1 MSDFILHG
9 NIIYSEN
16 KDKLIINEGGYAVC
30 KDGISAGVYDSIPDE
45 YKDFEVIEC
54 GDRLVIPGFT
64 DLHVH
69 APQYGFRS
77 VGMDCELLE
86 WLNRHA
92 FPEESKYADNE
103 YAKRAYSIFVKD
115 LAAGFTTRACIF
127 GTLHREA
134 TVILSEMIEK
144 NGLKAMVGKV
154 NMDRNSPDYLR
165 EQSWESSISE
175 TKQFIN
181 DLKGFK
187 NVRPII
193 TPRFVP
199 SCTDELMEGLK
210 EIIDETGLPVQSHLS
225 ENPEEIKLVK
235 SLCPDCETYA
245 DVYDKYDMLSGSA
258 IMAHCVHLPEREIEL
273 LKKTGT
279 FAAHCPESN
288 MNLASGISPVSR
300 LLSEGIRVGLGS
312 DVAGGTTLS
321 IPKAMS
327 LAIQNSKI
335 YWRYISSEYAP
346 LDLENVF
353 YMATE
358 GGGEFFGKA
367 GSFKPGYEFDA
378 LVLDDE
384 NIKTTVEFDLKERLE
399 RLIYMGDNSNIVS
412 KYVSGV
418 KIF

>member
-1 MSDFILHG
+1 MSNFILHG
-9 NIIYSEN
+9 NIIYSKN
-16 KDKLIINEGGYAVC
+16 KDELNITKNGYVVC
-30 KDGISAGVYDSIPDE
+30 VDGISGGVFDHIPEKYSDL
-45 YKDFEVIEC
+45 EVIDC
-54 GDRLVIPGFT
+54 GDRLIIPGFT

-77 VGMDCELLE
+77 VGMDCELLD

-92 FPEESKYADNE
+92 FPEESKFSNE
-103 YAKRAYSIFVKD
+103 DYAKRAYSLFVND
-115 LAAGFTTRACIF
+115 MASGFTTRACIF
-127 GTLHREA
+127 GTLHRKS
-134 TVILSEMIEK
+134 TVVLAELIEK
-144 NGLKAMVGKV
+144 SGLKAMVGKV

-165 EQSWESSISE
+165 EESWQKSVED
-175 TKQFIN
+175 TKGFID
-181 DLKGFK
+181 DLKPFK

-210 EIIDETGLPVQSHLS
+210 KIIEETGTPVQSHLS

-245 DVYDKYDMLSGSA
+245 DVYDKYGMLSSSA

-288 MNLASGISPVSR
+288 MNLASGIAPVAR
-300 LLSEGIRVGLGS
+300 LMAEGINVGIGS

-321 IPKAMS
+321 IPKAMV

-335 YWRYISSEYAP
+335 YWRYIDSSYAP

-358 GGGEFFGKA
+358 GGGRFFKNA
-367 GSFKPGYEFDA
+367 GSFREGSEFDA

-384 NIKTTVEFDLKERLE
+384 SIRTTVDFDLKERLE
-399 RLIYMGDNSNIVS
+399 RLIYMGDKENIIS
-412 KYVSGV
+412 KYVAGE

>member
-45 YKDFEVIEC
+45 YKDLEVIEC

-77 VGMDCELLE
+77 VGMDCELLD

-144 NGLKAMVGKV
+144 TGLKAMVGKV

-235 SLCPDCETYA
+235 SLCPDCDTYA

-300 LLSEGIRVGLGS
+300 LLSEGIKVGLGS

-335 YWRYISSEYAP
+335 YWRYISSEYVP

>member
-1 MSDFILHG
+1 MDFILHG

-16 KDKLIINEGGYAVC
+16 KDKLIIKENAYAVC
-30 KDGISAGVYDSIPDE
+30 KDGVSEGVYETIPDE
-45 YKDFEVIEC
+45 FKDLEVIDC
-54 GDRLVIPGFT
+54 GDKIIVPGFT

-92 FPEESKYADNE
+92 FPEESKYSDTE
-103 YAKRAYSIFVKD
+103 YAKRAYSIFVRD
-115 LAAGFTTRACIF
+115 LKEGFTTRACIF
-127 GTLHREA
+127 GTLHRKADVVLAEK
-134 TVILSEMIEK
+134 IEES
-144 NGLKAMVGKV
+144 GLKAMVGKV
-154 NMDRNSPDYLR
+154 NMDRNCPDYLC
-165 EQSWESSISE
+165 EKSWEESIAE
-175 TKQFIN
+175 TEKFIE
-181 DLKGFK
+181 DLKKFK

-199 SCTDELMEGLK
+199 SCTDELMAGLK
-210 EIIDETGLPVQSHLS
+210 EIIEKNDVPVQSHLS

-245 DVYDKYDMLSGSA
+245 DVYDKYGMLSGTS

-288 MNLASGISPVSR
+288 MNLASGIAPIAR
-300 LLSEGIRVGLGS
+300 LLEEGINVGLGS

-321 IPKAMS
+321 IPRAMT
-327 LAIQNSKI
+327 LAVQNSKI
-335 YWRYISSEYAP
+335 YWRYISNKYAP
-346 LDLENVF
+346 LNLENVF
-353 YMATE
+353 FMATE
-358 GGGEFFGKA
+358 GGGKFFGKA
-367 GSFKPGYEFDA
+367 GSFKKGYEFDA

-384 NIKTTVEFDLKERLE
+384 NIKTTVDFDLKERLE
-399 RLIYMGDNSNIVS
+399 RIIYLGDNSSIVS
-412 KYVSGV
+412 KFVSGQ